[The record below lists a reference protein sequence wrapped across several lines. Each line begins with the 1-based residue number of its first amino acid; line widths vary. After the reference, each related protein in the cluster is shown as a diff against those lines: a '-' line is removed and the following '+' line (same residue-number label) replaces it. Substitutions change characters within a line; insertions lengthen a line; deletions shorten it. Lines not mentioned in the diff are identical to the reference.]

1 MKQVE
6 KSVMRYFEL
15 VDDMRIMD
23 RWELDSPLD
32 KEGQEIWHGQFSR
45 GTPLEVR
52 TPASVPLYSPGRA
65 LDYTTTAL
73 GIPVV
78 HARVKEVFERLQIQ
92 EQVQFFPTAIAGQS
106 DSYFLV
112 NVLQV
117 VRCIDDARCEA
128 VFYYTEEDEE
138 PERVGE
144 YRNVRGLRIDPSQVG
159 DRHIFRPWGWQLA
172 IIVSERV
179 KESLDVAGITGAR
192 FRDV

>member
-1 MKQVE
+1 
-6 KSVMRYFEL
+6 MRYFEL
-15 VDDMRIMD
+15 SDDMRILD

-32 KEGQEIWHGQFSR
+32 EDGQEIWHGQFSQ
-45 GTPLEVR
+45 GTEIKIK
-52 TPASVPLYSPGRA
+52 TPASVPLYRHGRA

-78 HARVKEVFERLQIQ
+78 HAKVKDAFERLQIQ
-92 EQVQFFPTAIAGQS
+92 DQAQFLPATLEGQP

-117 VRCIDDARCEA
+117 IRCIDDTRCEE

-159 DRHIFRPWGWQLA
+159 DAHIFRPWGWQLA
-172 IIVSERV
+172 IIVSEQV
-179 KESLDVAGITGAR
+179 KNVMEEAGIAGAR
-192 FRDV
+192 FKEA